1 VASLQAY
8 QSHGIRYYRVVESFR
23 KDGKPSIRVLA
34 HLGRVDDIL
43 QRHQEHAEVPVKV
56 SSVSAGAVTALY
68 RLTQQLGLAER
79 INRAIAPE
87 GKEVQIRDSLTV
99 GESLVA
105 AMIARACAPRSK
117 RAFAE
122 WASTTWLPELMDF
135 RAANLTSQHFWDQMD
150 AVPVDKLPEIEQEL
164 VLEVVRIEQLQLQAL
179 AYDTT
184 NFFTHIASTNLRTEL
199 PQRGHNKQGRH
210 DLRQMG
216 LALVVD
222 QDTGLPLAHSLYEGA
237 RSDMR
242 TFAEFLKPVRKRLRE
257 LTGKPDQL
265 TLVFDAGSSSR
276 QNLEG
281 VATSADECRP
291 YPGQDRP
298 CVFAS
303 GLHYVTA
310 VRPSIHLAL
319 LAEAAAALSEVRLS
333 SGAVVRGWRDKRII
347 AGKQREVV
355 VVYSPKLHAGQ
366 LRGLHQTM
374 SKSWGEF
381 EEMGSLARTNMEAAK
396 RKLEKIRN
404 RQYLRALFCYKLDQ
418 NVQGAVQVCVWSDW
432 VEYQRLIKRY
442 FGLRLLI
449 TDRSEWSTAQI
460 IEAYRGQS
468 RVESAFRDL
477 KDPRMLSTRP
487 QFHWT
492 DQKLHVHAFVC
503 VMAYLLVTLL
513 HRRARQKAAFDGSPR
528 RLLTELAEVR
538 CSRLI
543 DMTGRK
549 GRPRVR
555 LQIEEMEPGRKTLA
569 EASGAI
575 PAFA

>member
-242 TFAEFLKPVRKRLRE
+242 TFAEFLKP
-257 LTGKPDQL
+257 
-265 TLVFDAGSSSR
+265 
-276 QNLEG
+276 
-281 VATSADECRP
+281 SASAC
-291 YPGQDRP
+291 
-298 CVFAS
+298 
-303 GLHYVTA
+303 
-310 VRPSIHLAL
+310 
-319 LAEAAAALSEVRLS
+319 
-333 SGAVVRGWRDKRII
+333 
-347 AGKQREVV
+347 
-355 VVYSPKLHAGQ
+355 
-366 LRGLHQTM
+366 
-374 SKSWGEF
+374 
-381 EEMGSLARTNMEAAK
+381 
-396 RKLEKIRN
+396 
-404 RQYLRALFCYKLDQ
+404 
-418 NVQGAVQVCVWSDW
+418 
-432 VEYQRLIKRY
+432 
-442 FGLRLLI
+442 
-449 TDRSEWSTAQI
+449 
-460 IEAYRGQS
+460 
-468 RVESAFRDL
+468 ES
-477 KDPRMLSTRP
+477 
-487 QFHWT
+487 
-492 DQKLHVHAFVC
+492 
-503 VMAYLLVTLL
+503 
-513 HRRARQKAAFDGSPR
+513 
-528 RLLTELAEVR
+528 
-538 CSRLI
+538 
-543 DMTGRK
+543 
-549 GRPRVR
+549 
-555 LQIEEMEPGRKTLA
+555 
-569 EASGAI
+569 
-575 PAFA
+575 